1 MGQQPGSQPQ
11 QQAAAPALGSTMG
24 PQAVVPGVRID
35 LSNLRNT
42 TRFNDLQEDL
52 QKEIAAIDAHV
63 QGCMAQKDQVDAFL
77 PQHEAQLQNIP
88 GDVRF
93 VSRKYAAV
101 DSALGADLLA
111 IKHMRD
117 QVQADAAEA
126 RLSFTAVN
134 NLVLPSQYHVSPGFF
149 GGASS
154 TRDHQR
160 QEGGGADA
168 DGAAAAEHGSSSE
181 DLVSYFSRA
190 TDEMDEQIKRLQ
202 RTVKEIDTHLGGVQ
216 QNIMEQASR
225 LQAGGGSLGGG
236 SGQDERVMELYHVLR
251 DFEESIVQV
260 ATVVGGAREGVTEL
274 QMNDFRGRASAIG
287 Y

>member
-1 MGQQPGSQPQ
+1 MNQQPAASQ
-11 QQAAAPALGSTMG
+11 QQQHAAPALGSTMG
-24 PQAVVPGVRID
+24 QQSMIPGVRID

-52 QKEIAAIDAHV
+52 QKEIAAIDAHI

-77 PQHEAQLQNIP
+77 PQHAAQLQNIP

-117 QVQADAAEA
+117 QVQTDATEA
-126 RLSFTAVN
+126 RLSINAIN

-149 GGASS
+149 GVSNA
-154 TRDHQR
+154 RDQR
-160 QEGGGADA
+160 REGGDADGNGDGADA
-168 DGAAAAEHGSSSE
+168 SSSE
-181 DLVSYFSRA
+181 ELVNYFSRA

-202 RTVKEIDTHLGGVQ
+202 RTVREIDTHLGGVQ
-216 QNIMEQASR
+216 QNIVEQASR

-236 SGQDERVMELYHVLR
+236 GGQDERVMELYQVLR

-260 ATVVGGAREGVTEL
+260 ATGVGGAREGLTEL
-274 QMNDFRGRASAIG
+274 QMNDFRGRASTLG
-287 Y
+287 FS